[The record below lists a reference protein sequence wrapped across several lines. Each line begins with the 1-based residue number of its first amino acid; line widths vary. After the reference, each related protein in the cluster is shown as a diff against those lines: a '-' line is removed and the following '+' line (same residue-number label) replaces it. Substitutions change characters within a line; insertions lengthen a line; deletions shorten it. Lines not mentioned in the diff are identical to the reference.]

1 MVDKV
6 TSPAGEEFE
15 LAGESANRVLVK
27 GVVAVLDQRTERLY
41 SIKEGDMFLFADAE
55 GNLDAEEAIG
65 AGLYYKD
72 TRFLSD
78 YVLTVDGRPPLLLST
93 SADRPYASHIDL
105 ANQDLT
111 APDGSVTAV
120 QGTINI
126 RRTRVIKDRLYER
139 IRVKNYNATAVTMRI
154 ELTFGSD
161 FADIFE
167 VRGLKRSQRGK
178 LALPKADG
186 RSAVLAYLGQDGVFR
201 ETRITF
207 DLEPAEVE
215 AVEEKVRVRWRVRLQ
230 PTQTEVLALVV
241 EPRVAGRQAD
251 LESFDSAVHH
261 LRRSYEQWERAC
273 TRVWTDNELYNS
285 LLTRAMRDLRAL
297 RTPTEH
303 GDMVAAGIPWF
314 VAPFGRD
321 ALMTCHQ
328 TLMVNPDLTR
338 TTLEV
343 LASYQADEVDTWRD
357 AEPGKIL
364 HEFRQG
370 ELATAHVIPH
380 SPYYGS
386 VDSTPLW
393 LMLLGTYY
401 RWTDDLDFC
410 RALLPNVERA
420 LHWVDHYGDLDGDG
434 FLEYQASSPRGL
446 ANQGWKDSHDS
457 VVHADGKIAEG
468 PIALAEVQAY
478 TYLAK
483 LRIADIYEGLGG
495 FDRAAA
501 LRAQAD
507 ALKTSFNERFW
518 IESEQYFA
526 EALDGEKR
534 QVASVTSN
542 PAHGLYCQIVDTER
556 GHLMARRLLAPD
568 MFSGWG
574 IRTMSKSSVAY
585 NPMSYHNG
593 SIWPHDNAF
602 IGAGLKRYGHA
613 KAANR
618 LATALFDMAV
628 TVDDMRLPELFC
640 GFTRRSPQRPVTYPV
655 ACSPQAWASGA
666 PFLLLQ
672 AMLGISARAPENPLL
687 VNKPHLPPWLNTVE
701 LHNLRVGGSA
711 ISVVFRRQGETTGFS
726 LLEKE
731 GNLRVLME
739 E

>member
-1 MVDKV
+1 
-6 TSPAGEEFE
+6 
-15 LAGESANRVLVK
+15 
-27 GVVAVLDQRTERLY
+27 
-41 SIKEGDMFLFADAE
+41 
-55 GNLDAEEAIG
+55 
-65 AGLYYKD
+65 
-72 TRFLSD
+72 
-78 YVLTVDGRPPLLLST
+78 
-93 SADRPYASHIDL
+93 
-105 ANQDLT
+105 
-111 APDGSVTAV
+111 
-120 QGTINI
+120 
-126 RRTRVIKDRLYER
+126 
-139 IRVKNYNATAVTMRI
+139 MRI

-167 VRGLKRSQRGK
+167 VRGLKRAQRGK
-178 LALPKADG
+178 LALPKAEG
-186 RSAVLAYLGQDGVFR
+186 RSAVLAYLGQDSVLR

-207 DLEPAEVE
+207 DEQPAEVE
-215 AVEEKVRVRWRVRLQ
+215 VVDEKVRVRWQVQLA
-230 PTQTEVLALVV
+230 PSQTEVLALVV
-241 EPRVAGRQAD
+241 QPRIAGRQAD
-251 LESFDSAVHH
+251 LQSFDSAVHQ
-261 LRRSYEQWERAC
+261 LRRSYEEWERSC

-297 RTPTEH
+297 
-303 GDMVAAGIPWF
+303 
-314 VAPFGRD
+314 
-321 ALMTCHQ
+321 
-328 TLMVNPDLTR
+328 LTR
-338 TTLEV
+338 TTIEV

-370 ELATAHVIPH
+370 ELAAAHVIPH

-410 RALLPNVERA
+410 RRLLPNVERA

-434 FLEYQASSPRGL
+434 FLEYQASSTWGL

-468 PIALAEVQAY
+468 PIELAEVQAY
-478 TYLAK
+478 SYLAK
-483 LRIADIYEGLGG
+483 LRIADIYQAIGDA
-495 FDRAAA
+495 DRAAA
-501 LRAQAD
+501 LRAQAA
-507 ALKTSFNERFW
+507 ALKVSFNERFW
-518 IESEQYFA
+518 VESEQYFA
-526 EALDGEKR
+526 EALDGEKQ

-640 GFTRRSPQRPVTYPV
+640 GFTRRSPQRSVASPV

-672 AMLGISARAPENPLL
+672 AMLGISARAPENTLL
-687 VNKPHLPPWLNTVE
+687 VNKPNLPPWLKTVE
-701 LHNLRVGGSA
+701 LHNLRVGGST

-726 LLEKE
+726 LLDKE